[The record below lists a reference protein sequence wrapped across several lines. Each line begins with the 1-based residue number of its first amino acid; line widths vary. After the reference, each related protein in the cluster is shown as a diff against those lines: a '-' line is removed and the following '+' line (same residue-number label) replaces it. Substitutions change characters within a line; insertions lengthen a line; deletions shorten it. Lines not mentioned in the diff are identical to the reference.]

1 MIRASAE
8 AETVSCPAE
17 AEPARSSADVALWRM
32 PGPLS
37 PAWDTRAVQL
47 TRFADQ
53 LQIPL
58 VRREIPSRHITLI
71 LNLGDPLTLARND
84 GRTQLGSFAT
94 GLQTG
99 PAIIE
104 RCGQQ
109 AGIHL
114 RMPPTTAYA
123 LFGIPMHL
131 LTGEVMDVAE
141 LLGSRTDRL
150 IERLAMA
157 GSRTQA
163 QAAISAELGSAS
175 APARQP
181 SAVIARAWEQL
192 VATRGGVR
200 IDELVRLS
208 GWSHRHLDA
217 RFREQIGLPPKAVAR
232 LLRFEYA
239 AALLRNSRMPLAAL
253 AGEAGYYD
261 QAHLNRDFR
270 SLAGCSP
277 RAYRFTTA

>member
-1 MIRASAE
+1 
-8 AETVSCPAE
+8 
-17 AEPARSSADVALWRM
+17 M
-32 PGPLS
+32 PGLRS
-37 PAWDTRAVQL
+37 PAWNTRAVRL

-53 LQIPL
+53 LRTPL

-71 LNLGDPLTLARND
+71 LNFGDPLTLAGND
-84 GRTQLGSFAT
+84 GHTRLGSFAT

-104 RCGQQ
+104 RRGQQ

-131 LTGEVMDVAE
+131 LTGEVMAVAE
-141 LLGSRTDRL
+141 VLGPRTDRL
-150 IERLAMA
+150 VERLTEAN
-157 GSRTQA
+157 SRTQA
-163 QAAISAELGSAS
+163 QAILSAELESCS
-175 APARQP
+175 TPDRQP
-181 SAVIARAWEQL
+181 STVIARAWGQL
-192 VATRGGVR
+192 VATHGGLR

-217 RFREQIGLPPKAVAR
+217 RFREQIGLPPKAAAR

-239 AALLRNSRMPLAAL
+239 AALLRNSEMPLAAL
-253 AGEAGYYD
+253 AIQAGYYD

-270 SLAGCSP
+270 DLAGCSP
-277 RAYRFTTA
+277 RAYRFTTT